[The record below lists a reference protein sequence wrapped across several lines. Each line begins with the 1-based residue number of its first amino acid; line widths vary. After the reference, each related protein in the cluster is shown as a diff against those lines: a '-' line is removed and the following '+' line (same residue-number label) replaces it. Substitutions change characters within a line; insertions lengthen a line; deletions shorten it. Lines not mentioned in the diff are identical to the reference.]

1 MSETNPTL
9 LDRLRHVLAS
19 GRQSSALT
27 PEDYRQMRV
36 TGTVEYL
43 AGAATLLI
51 VTLMPDPDTSDHT
64 AYRVLALIG
73 VLLGALRFTA
83 PQRLAVVRGSIL
95 VGFVYIGAIIAMARP
110 VGPTP
115 FFFLWPM
122 LTTAYFLGRRDLAV
136 VTPAFLLCLVAGLL
150 VNGAFAVTSVMLMP
164 TFAVIVIVSL
174 LVLALRERV
183 DGLMGDLAYTASTD
197 MLTDLPN
204 RRTFEEAMHREI
216 ERARRCT
223 TPMSLAIFDLDHF
236 KAINDRLG
244 HAEGDRALQRFAS
257 ILKEQC
263 RIVDFAARIGGEEFA
278 LILSNADAEG
288 ARIFAER
295 LLTRV
300 IDVTQYDTAPISVSI
315 GISQLGDVSDS
326 KDVLMLAADRA
337 LYEAKNT
344 GRARVVVAEPVPSA
358 RAMHTGQQLEL
369 RRSAPLPPAA

>member
-1 MSETNPTL
+1 MSETTTSL
-9 LDRLRHVLAS
+9 LDRVRRLIAG

-27 PEDYRQMRV
+27 PEDYRQMRI

-73 VLLGALRFTA
+73 LLLGALRFTA
-83 PQRLAVVRGSIL
+83 PQRLAVVRLSLL
-95 VGFVYIGAIIAMARP
+95 VGFLYVSAIIAMARP

-122 LTTAYFLGRRDLAV
+122 LTTAYFLGRRDLAIA
-136 VTPAFLLCLVAGLL
+136 TPAFLFCLAAALL
-150 VNGAFAVTSVMLMP
+150 ANGAFALSSVMLIP

-216 ERARRCT
+216 ERARRCK

-244 HAEGDRALQRFAS
+244 HAEGDLALKRFAA

-263 RIVDFAARIGGEEFA
+263 RIVDFPARIGGEEFA

-288 ARIFAER
+288 SRVFAER
-295 LLTRV
+295 LLSRV
-300 IDVTQYDTAPISVSI
+300 IDLTQYDTAPLSVSI
-315 GISQLGDVSDS
+315 GISQLSDDSDS

-344 GRARVVVAEPVPSA
+344 GRARVVVAEPVPAA
-358 RAMHTGQQLEL
+358 RAMHTGHQLEL
-369 RRSAPLPPAA
+369 RQSSPLPPAA

>member
-1 MSETNPTL
+1 MPETTPSL
-9 LDRLRHVLAS
+9 LERVRRVLAA
-19 GRQSSALT
+19 GRQTAALT

-36 TGTVEYL
+36 TGTVEYI
-43 AGAATLLI
+43 AGAATLLL
-51 VTLMPDPDTSDHT
+51 VTLMPDPDASDHT

-73 VLLGALRFTA
+73 LLLGALRCTA

-95 VGFVYIGAIIAMARP
+95 VGIVYIAAIIAVARP

-122 LTTAYFLGRRDLAV
+122 LTTAYFLGRRDLAI
-136 VTPAFLLCLVAGLL
+136 VTPAFLLGLAGGLIG
-150 VNGAFAVTSVMLMP
+150 NGAFALTSIMLLP
-164 TFAVIVIVSL
+164 TFSVIVIVSL
-174 LVLALRERV
+174 LLLALRERV

-216 ERARRCT
+216 ERSRRSK
-223 TPMSLAIFDLDHF
+223 TPLSLAIFDLDHF

-244 HAEGDRALQRFAS
+244 HAEGDLALKRFAS

-263 RIVDFAARIGGEEFA
+263 RIVDFPARIGGEEFA

-288 ARIFAER
+288 ARVFAER
-295 LLTRV
+295 LLARV
-300 IDVTQYDTAPISVSI
+300 IDMTQFDTAPLSVSI
-315 GISQLGDVSDS
+315 GISQLGDESDS

-369 RRSAPLPPAA
+369 RQSAQLPPAA

>member
-1 MSETNPTL
+1 
-9 LDRLRHVLAS
+9 
-19 GRQSSALT
+19 
-27 PEDYRQMRV
+27 MRI

-73 VLLGALRFTA
+73 LLLGALRFTA
-83 PQRLAVVRGSIL
+83 PQRLAVVRASIL
-95 VGFVYIGAIIAMARP
+95 VGFLYIGAIIAMARP

-122 LTTAYFLGRRDLAV
+122 LTTAYFLGRRDLAIA
-136 VTPAFLLCLVAGLL
+136 TPAFLVSLASGLL
-150 VNGAFAVTSVMLMP
+150 ANGAIALTSVMLFP
-164 TFAVIVIVSL
+164 VFSVIVIVSL

-183 DGLMGDLAYTASTD
+183 DGLVGDLAYTASTD

-216 ERARRCT
+216 ERARRCK

-244 HAEGDRALQRFAS
+244 HAEGDFALKRFAA

-263 RIVDFAARIGGEEFA
+263 RIVDFPARIGGEEFA

-288 ARIFAER
+288 ARVFAER
-295 LLTRV
+295 MLARV
-300 IDVTQYDTAPISVSI
+300 IDLTRYDTAPLSVSI
-315 GISQLGDVSDS
+315 GISQLGDHSDS
-326 KDVLMLAADRA
+326 KDVLLLAADRA

-344 GRARVVVAEPVPSA
+344 GRARVVVAEPVPAA
-358 RAMHTGQQLEL
+358 RAAHTGQQLEL
-369 RRSAPLPPAA
+369 RHSAPLPPAA